1 MGTKYFYHMWST
13 LYVVMILLVIIF
25 LVGGRNLGYDIK
37 IVAENRNVVMVVGAS

>member
-13 LYVVMILLVIIF
+13 LYVVMILVIIF